1 MNCIVWRR
9 NRVSIATW
17 GAAAIGFALVL
28 SGSSFVCAIRV
39 APDKRSQLASPE
51 TAGSFSEVI
60 RGPRGKS
67 QIAFTF
73 DAGAEAECFED
84 LITALANAHA
94 NATFFITGR
103 FTQEHADCAA
113 TNSATGLSQAEVLLR
128 RVQHGPR
135 STSWVS

>member
-1 MNCIVWRR
+1 MP
-9 NRVSIATW
+9 
-17 GAAAIGFALVL
+17 FALRPVREVSL
-28 SGSSFVCAIRV
+28 RVRKLRDHSVKSFA
-39 APDKRSQLASPE
+39 AHALNPRSL
-51 TAGSFSEVI
+51 
-60 RGPRGKS
+60 
-67 QIAFTF
+67 FTF

-113 TNSATGLSQAEVLLR
+113 TNSATGLSQAEVLQR